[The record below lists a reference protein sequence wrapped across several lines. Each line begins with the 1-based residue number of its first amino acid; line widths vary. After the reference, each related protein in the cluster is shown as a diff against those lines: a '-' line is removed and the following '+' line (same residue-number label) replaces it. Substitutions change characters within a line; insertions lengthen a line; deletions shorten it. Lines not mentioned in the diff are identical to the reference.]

1 VRRVPFACAYV
12 RHHDIVGHF
21 DIGTFDFT
29 RFLVYVN
36 TDVDIAH
43 AFRYCKCHAEDF
55 RLEKYLK
62 YFGYTIVS
70 SAV

>member
-1 VRRVPFACAYV
+1 VRRVPFASAYV
-12 RHHDIVGHF
+12 RHQHIAGHF

-29 RFLVYVN
+29 RFLVYIFVGIVH
-36 TDVDIAH
+36 T
-43 AFRYCKCHAEDF
+43 FRYCKCHAWDF